1 MKASKFCFHTT
12 RTMTLRAILTDI
24 EGTTSSIHFVH
35 QVLFPFSAD
44 ALPEFVRTHAGASEV
59 KPWLDA
65 VASEIAVE
73 SSNLSA
79 ITDALLAWIREDR
92 KHTALKA
99 LQGMIWQQ
107 GYRAGAFKAHVYP
120 EVAARLQHWAASGL
134 LLYVYSS
141 GSIAAQKLFF
151 AHSEAGNLAP
161 YFQGY
166 FDTTSGPKRV
176 ADSYTFI
183 ARAIGLVPSEILFLS
198 DIAEELDA
206 ARSAGMRTTLLAR
219 EQVPAACLHSIATT
233 FDEIRL

>member
-1 MKASKFCFHTT
+1 
-12 RTMTLRAILTDI
+12 MTLRAILTDI

-44 ALPEFVRTHAGASEV
+44 ALPEFVRTHACAAEV
-59 KPWLDA
+59 KPSLNA
-65 VASEIAVE
+65 VAAEIGVE
-73 SSNLSA
+73 SNNLTA
-79 ITDALLAWIREDR
+79 ITEALLGWIREDR
-92 KHTALKA
+92 KHTALKL

-107 GYRAGAFKAHVYP
+107 GYQAGVFKAHVYA
-120 EVAARLQHWAASGL
+120 EVAARLQQWRASGL

-151 AHSEAGNLAP
+151 AHSEAGNLTP

-166 FDTTSGPKRV
+166 FDTTSGPKRE
-176 ADSYTFI
+176 ANSYKTI

-206 ARSAGMRTTLLAR
+206 ARSAGMRTTLIAR
-219 EQVPAACLHSIATT
+219 EHVPSTSPHPIATT
-233 FDEIRL
+233 FNEIRL